1 MIGGPAYRQKNI
13 VEPYRRWCR
22 FDTMSHGAAGYAS
35 AKHGVVGLMRHYAN
49 GLGEKNIRVNTVNP
63 TGVSTPMIMNEQ
75 FAAFAAAHRGFGQA
89 MRNLLPV
96 PVVEPVDVSE
106 ADDLFVC

>member
-1 MIGGPAYRQKNI
+1 
-13 VEPYRRWCR
+13 
-22 FDTMSHGAAGYAS
+22 MSHGAAGYAS

-75 FAAFAAAHRGFGQA
+75 FAAFAAAHRSFGQA

-96 PVVEPVDVSE
+96 PVVWSSLLTSARLMIYLCAESGRYIHGITLS
-106 ADDLFVC
+106 ADAGLVVK